1 MQAEQGSKTAQ
12 YMAFFRAIESIR
24 PLRRRLFHDPFARL
38 FLGPKLR
45 LAAAVAAVPLIG
57 NAIPWILDSFWPGA
71 RTSAI
76 ARTRFIDDRLR
87 HALREEYNQIVILGA
102 GFDSRPYRMAE
113 LADVRVIEVDHP
125 ATSREKQKA
134 LRVGIH
140 RLPPNVQFLEIDF
153 NTEGLQ
159 DAMRRVVFEPLTPTV
174 VIWEGVT
181 NYLTKEA
188 VDATFRSLKTIF
200 ARCLVLFTYID
211 RAVLEGGALFQGTS
225 SVKGRLK
232 KVGEQ
237 WTFGFDP
244 AALPAYLSSRGY
256 HLLEDAGSIQ
266 YRLACLPNRERFL
279 RGYEFYRIAVARTLK
294 G

>member
-1 MQAEQGSKTAQ
+1 METGQASQTAR
-12 YMAFFRAIESIR
+12 YMALFRAIESMR
-24 PLRRRLFHDPFARL
+24 PPRLRLFHDPFASL
-38 FLGPKLR
+38 FLSPGLR

-57 NAIPWILDSFWPGA
+57 RIIPWILDTAWPGA

-87 HALREEYNQIVILGA
+87 RAFRERYNQVVILGA
-102 GFDSRPYRMAE
+102 GFDSRPYRMTE
-113 LADVRVIEVDHP
+113 LADIDVIEVDHP
-125 ATSREKQKA
+125 ATSREKRRA
-134 LRVGIH
+134 FGNG
-140 RLPPNVQFLEIDF
+140 LPPNVQFLEIDF

-159 DAMRRVVFEPLTPTV
+159 DAMKRVAFDPRSPTV

-181 NYLTKEA
+181 NYLTEGA
-188 VDATFRSLKTIF
+188 VDSTFQSLRAIF

-211 RAVLEGGALFQGTS
+211 NAVLEGSGPFQGTP

-244 AALPAYLSSRGY
+244 VALPTYLNSRGFR
-256 HLLEDAGSIQ
+256 LLEDVGSVE
-266 YRLACLPNRERFL
+266 YRKACLPNRQRFL
-279 RGYEFYRIAVARTLK
+279 RGYEFYRIAVVQSAE

>member
-1 MQAEQGSKTAQ
+1 M
-12 YMAFFRAIESIR
+12 
-24 PLRRRLFHDPFARL
+24 
-38 FLGPKLR
+38 FLSPRLR

-57 NAIPWILDSFWPGA
+57 GVIPWILDAVWPGA

-87 HALREEYNQIVILGA
+87 RALQDGYSQVVILGA
-102 GFDSRPYRMAE
+102 GFDSRACRLAE
-113 LADVRVIEVDHP
+113 LASLNVVEVDHP
-125 ATSREKQKA
+125 ATSREKRRA
-134 LRVGIH
+134 FGNG
-140 RLPPNVQFLEIDF
+140 LPPNVQFLEIDF

-159 DAMRRVVFEPLTPTV
+159 DAMKRVVFDPLAPTV

-181 NYLTKEA
+181 NYLTEGA
-188 VDATFRSLKTIF
+188 VNSTFQSLKAIW

-211 RAVLEGGALFQGTS
+211 KVVLEGGTSFDGTS
-225 SVKGRLK
+225 SVRGRLK

-244 AALPAYLSSRGY
+244 AALPDYLRSHGFR
-256 HLLEDAGSIQ
+256 LLEDVGSVE
-266 YRLACLPNRERFL
+266 YRKAYLPNRWRFL
-279 RGYEFYRIAVARTLK
+279 RGYEFYRIAVAQSAE